1 MEFKNKNLETIAYT
15 SLIVILFILFIALIL
30 SNNNYN
36 KYRLRFR
43 EITNQNSNI
52 EGFNNKNKNK
62 ANPKISKTSLNTMD
76 IDTDTLLSRVDK
88 HLKTLTTD
96 LGNPKEVKQT
106 REILKK
112 TKKISDIESSKCIM
126 KLLEENGDKKDFDIE
141 DLINN
146 DYDKNCQKY
155 KKYTA
160 LSQSLQSIINSI

>member
-1 MEFKNKNLETIAYT
+1 MEFKSKNLETIAYT
-15 SLIVILFILFIALIL
+15 SLIIILLILFISLALNH
-30 SNNNYN
+30 SNFN
-36 KYRLRFR
+36 KNKLDFR
-43 EITNQNSNI
+43 KMTNQNSNI
-52 EGFNNKNKNK
+52 EGFKNNKQQTKPKN
-62 ANPKISKTSLNTMD
+62 SKTSLSTMD

-106 REILKK
+106 RDILKK
-112 TKKISDIESSKCIM
+112 TKTISDIESSKCIM
-126 KLLEENGDKKDFDIE
+126 KLLDDNSDKKDFDIE

>member
-15 SLIVILFILFIALIL
+15 SLIVILLVLFVSLVL
-30 SNNNYN
+30 SNNSYN
-36 KYRLRFR
+36 KNRLNFR
-43 EITNQNSNI
+43 KITNQNSNI
-52 EGFNNKNKNK
+52 EGFKNNNQQTKPKN
-62 ANPKISKTSLNTMD
+62 SKTTLNTMD

-88 HLKTLTTD
+88 HLKTLTSD

>member
-15 SLIVILFILFIALIL
+15 SLIVILFVLFITLIL
-30 SNNNYN
+30 SNNNYS

-52 EGFNNKNKNK
+52 EGFKNNKNK

-88 HLKTLTTD
+88 HLKTLITG

-106 REILKK
+106 REIWKK

-126 KLLEENGDKKDFDIE
+126 KLLEENGDKKDFDID

>member
-15 SLIVILFILFIALIL
+15 SLIIILLILFISLALNH
-30 SNNNYN
+30 SNFN
-36 KYRLRFR
+36 KNKLDFR
-43 EITNQNSNI
+43 KMTNQNSNI
-52 EGFNNKNKNK
+52 EGFKNNKQQTKPKN
-62 ANPKISKTSLNTMD
+62 SKTSLSTMD

-106 REILKK
+106 RDILKK
-112 TKKISDIESSKCIM
+112 TKTISDIESSKCIM
-126 KLLEENGDKKDFDIE
+126 KLLDDNSDKNDFNIE